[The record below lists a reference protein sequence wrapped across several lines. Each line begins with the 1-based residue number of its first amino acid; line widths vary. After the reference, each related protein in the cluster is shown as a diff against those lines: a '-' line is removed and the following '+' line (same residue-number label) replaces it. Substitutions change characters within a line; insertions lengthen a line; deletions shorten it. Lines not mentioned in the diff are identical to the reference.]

1 MNTATDT
8 SVNAPVA
15 KSRRKDAVN
24 NPTSSHGKELH
35 TDDLKVGQR
44 EDISLGENFEADRED
59 NVILPVSADT
69 NKTYLE
75 ALAFG
80 EQAMK
85 IRIESNSDKNAPK
98 VVDCW
103 VNGIP
108 AEEFHDGK
116 WHKYGYLAIGR
127 PLITRR
133 KFVEV
138 LARAKPDSVQTSV
151 VERDN
156 ADPENVLQ
164 RFTSVKYP
172 FSVLEDRDP
181 KGADWLNRI
190 IQEG

>member
-8 SVNAPVA
+8 TVNAPIA
-15 KSRRKDAVN
+15 RKRRNAID
-24 NPTSSHGKELH
+24 NPTSLPGKELH

-44 EDISLGENFEADRED
+44 ADISLGDSFEDRED

-69 NKTYLE
+69 NRDYLA

-80 EQAMK
+80 EQPMK

-103 VNGIP
+103 VNGVP

-116 WHKYGYLAIGR
+116 WHKYGYLSIGR

-138 LARAKPDSVQTSV
+138 LARAKPDSVQTNV

-156 ADPENVLQ
+156 ADPENMLQ

-172 FSVLEDRDP
+172 FSVIEDQDP